1 MSDHG
6 KSAAAKN
13 RKPFWK
19 KWWFWVI
26 IVLTVVAIGGMNG
39 NRTNPTQQATVSAGA
54 TAKPKITPKE
64 PTPEAKKN
72 TPTKKSPLQE
82 FKRSFDAQ
90 SATPISNI
98 SSFVVQDRNSG
109 HYRTEYRLG
118 AYSDATG
125 EHGTIGDISIDMVRY
140 RGSMF
145 RIYATG
151 PRDSVL
157 AVYPAL
163 AKSMD
168 PSLTD
173 TDIQALVD
181 KYRQGYV
188 ANDLSFADSAK
199 RIESN
204 DFTLQDGNIEAFID
218 ADFSK

>member
-1 MSDHG
+1 MSNHG
-6 KSAAAKN
+6 ESAAAKN

-26 IVLTVVAIGGMNG
+26 IVLAVIAIGGMNG
-39 NRTNPTQQATVSAGA
+39 NKTNSTQQATVSAGT

-64 PTPEAKKN
+64 PTPEVKK
-72 TPTKKSPLQE
+72 TAPTKKNPLQE
-82 FKRSFDAQ
+82 FKRSFNAQ

-98 SSFVVQDRNSG
+98 SSFAVQDRNSG

-140 RGSMF
+140 GDSMF

-151 PRDSVL
+151 PQDSVL

-173 TDIQALVD
+173 ADIQMIVD
-181 KYRQGYV
+181 KCRQGYA

-204 DFTLQDGNIEAFID
+204 DFTSQDGNIEAFID